1 MLFLELNAPEQV
13 LDSIN
18 FQVLTAFCF
27 AYAWLEIFS
36 HTVFIGRLLLI
47 TPQQKGWGMYA
58 QLLIDLFKFLAPFLR
73 NVELSKPAMLY
84 KGTLRV
90 LLVLLHDFPEFL
102 CDYHYGFC
110 DVIPPNC
117 IQMRNLI
124 LSAFPRNMR
133 LPDPFTPNL
142 KVDMLPEISHAP
154 RVLTHFADLYSYL
167 KTRGPVTFLSELR
180 SVVQVSPE
188 PGMHYNLP
196 LLNALVLYVGTQAI
210 QSIQTKGLSPS
221 MATNGHSSYMD
232 IFQSLAV
239 NLDTEGR
246 YLFINAIA
254 NQLRYPNSHTHYFS
268 CVLLCLFAEANSEA
282 IQEQI
287 TRYGPAGEAH
297 CQSTH
302 DMTMGRHDDGTLFS
316 NFGITNSS
324 TAPRKSKNYLNRW
337 LYHA

>member
-1 MLFLELNAPEQV
+1 
-13 LDSIN
+13 
-18 FQVLTAFCF
+18 
-27 AYAWLEIFS
+27 
-36 HTVFIGRLLLI
+36 
-47 TPQQKGWGMYA
+47 MYA

-73 NVELSKPAMLY
+73 NAELSKPVSMLY

-154 RVLTHFADLYSYL
+154 RVLTHFAAMIQPPTLKKDLDSYL

-180 SVVQVSPE
+180 SVVQVHVSSMNLHVIKFLFFFYNINIIILYIKVSPE

-221 MATNGHSSYMD
+221 MATIGHSSYMD

-287 TRYGPAGEAH
+287 TRYPPG
-297 CQSTH
+297 S
-302 DMTMGRHDDGTLFS
+302 
-316 NFGITNSS
+316 
-324 TAPRKSKNYLNRW
+324 
-337 LYHA
+337 